1 MDKNVILER
10 LMRGEDAEA
19 IAKEFTDMLNEANRE
34 YAEKKEEVQMKEEL
48 QDIIDMFMDWLN
60 KYYDIPF
67 EKDVYADDV
76 IELLDGL
83 KGYVDALSAM
93 KPMFDKTKAN
103 NYDEVLEFVKNMGW

>member
-34 YAEKKEEVQMKEEL
+34 YTEKKEEVQMKEEL
-48 QDIIDMFMDWLN
+48 QDIIDAFTEWLN
-60 KYYDIPF
+60 MYYDIPF
-67 EKDVYADDV
+67 EREVRADEV
-76 IELLDGL
+76 IELIDGL
-83 KGYVDALSAM
+83 KEYLNALSAM
-93 KPMFDKTKAN
+93 KPMLEKTKAD